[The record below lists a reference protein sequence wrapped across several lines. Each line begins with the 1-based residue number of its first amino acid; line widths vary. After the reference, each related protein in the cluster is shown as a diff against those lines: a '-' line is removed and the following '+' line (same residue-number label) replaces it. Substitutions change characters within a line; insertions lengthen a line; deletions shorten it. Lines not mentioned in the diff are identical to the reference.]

1 MGIYLKF
8 CVIEKLAYSPLAD
21 RLTTLYV
28 LYGLHYLCALA
39 LTVRGHT
46 NNILDTCVYK
56 VYNMH
61 HRVQGGEKMRVNINI
76 DDELLSKIDDYA
88 KDKYINRTSAI
99 CVLLSNALQGNDINK
114 GLASLKDY
122 RDMLVQLDQSADK

>member
-1 MGIYLKF
+1 
-8 CVIEKLAYSPLAD
+8 
-21 RLTTLYV
+21 
-28 LYGLHYLCALA
+28 
-39 LTVRGHT
+39 
-46 NNILDTCVYK
+46 
-56 VYNMH
+56 MH